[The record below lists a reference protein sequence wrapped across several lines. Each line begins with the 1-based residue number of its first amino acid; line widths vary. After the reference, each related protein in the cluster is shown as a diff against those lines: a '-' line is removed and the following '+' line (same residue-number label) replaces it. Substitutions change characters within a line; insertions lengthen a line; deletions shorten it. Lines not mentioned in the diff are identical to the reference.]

1 MLQSIGSTFLC
12 NNYTLGK
19 KMVIMT
25 INIQQPEKIVFY
37 PLILFAIIID
47 YQYITL
53 IVSERERGSNPSL
66 DRIKKSPTINS
77 LNSFSGERESQEENT

>member
-1 MLQSIGSTFLC
+1 
-12 NNYTLGK
+12 
-19 KMVIMT
+19 MT
-25 INIQQPEKIVFY
+25 INIQQLEIIDFY

-66 DRIKKSPTINS
+66 ERQKK
-77 LNSFSGERESQEENT
+77 ESNDTENQHR

>member
-1 MLQSIGSTFLC
+1 
-12 NNYTLGK
+12 
-19 KMVIMT
+19 MT

-66 DRIKKSPTINS
+66 ERQKK
-77 LNSFSGERESQEENT
+77 ESND